1 MYYPTFAEI
10 QQLRDA
16 AMASSPDKRKK
27 PLLPLYRDI
36 LTDLETPVSAYCK
49 TARGPYSFLL
59 ESVAGG
65 ERIARYSFIDRKSTR
80 LNSSHGYISY
90 AVFCLKKKTT
100 DTGNKNNG
108 KGRIHLTLDLNIQ
121 KT

>member
-1 MYYPTFAEI
+1 MYYPTFVEI

-16 AMASSPDKRKK
+16 AMASSADKRKK

-36 LTDLETPVSAYCK
+36 LADMETPVSAYCK

-65 ERIARYSFIDRKSTR
+65 ERIARYSFIGVDPYLVMIHDGEKAR
-80 LNSSHGYISY
+80 LHRMQDQ
-90 AVFCLKKKTT
+90 
-100 DTGNKNNG
+100 DT
-108 KGRIHLTLDLNIQ
+108 
-121 KT
+121 

>member
-16 AMASSPDKRKK
+16 AMASFPDKRKK

-59 ESVAGG
+59 ESVTGG
-65 ERIARYSFIDRKSTR
+65 ERVCRYSFILIHPYMIIIPNRGMAAPDLFQGVHAHGTGDSGRD
-80 LNSSHGYISY
+80 SS
-90 AVFCLKKKTT
+90 V
-100 DTGNKNNG
+100 
-108 KGRIHLTLDLNIQ
+108 
-121 KT
+121 